1 MKMNN
6 LTEQE
11 KNIIEGLRTS
21 LVLDNPPDI
30 TQERFD
36 LIIDELIKND
46 KRELMWRL
54 CGTFNGYNYNKV
66 IDYFIKVRD
75 SYYIEELVSFTCGD
89 LDQEYLVN
97 KMIETNDKIFIRDS
111 LEECGDS
118 MQYSIDDEYLEKLL
132 DFIKN

>member
-1 MKMNN
+1 MNN
-6 LTEQE
+6 LTEEE

-21 LVLDNPPDI
+21 LILYNPPVI
-30 TQERFD
+30 AQERFD
-36 LIIDELIKND
+36 LIVGELIKND

-66 IDYFIKVRD
+66 IDYFINVRD
-75 SYYIEELVSFTCGD
+75 SYYVEELVSFTRGD

-97 KMIETNDKIFIRDS
+97 KMIETNDKTFIRDS

-118 MQYSIDDEYLEKLL
+118 MQSFMKAEYLEKLL
-132 DFIKN
+132 NFIKK